1 MMNRKGLFKISSL
14 IFRLSSLKQFTL
26 IELLVVIAIIAIL
39 AGMIAPALGSAKQ
52 SALSIQCLSNFKQI
66 GLAFINYTDD
76 FNGILPPYWNNITV
90 LANGKL
96 KGNSTGAR
104 SWSTAYKSWELIAHY
119 IGVVSDKGVPL
130 GGWSDADG
138 LTTHSL
144 ACPARG
150 PIDISKFQHPK
161 RITPIGMG
169 SALVWGTSTETARPK
184 PIGRLLWPSRGMLVM
199 ERTLRVDNPMIN
211 YYCNVLTGSDSTYAA
226 DFPHKDQSTMIFLD
240 FHVEQMKRSRVPD
253 QKVNDKA
260 WKTTF
265 WAPFTT
271 DPTYNNW

>member
-52 SALSIQCLSNFKQI
+52 SALSIQCFSNFKQI
-66 GLAFINYTDD
+66 GLAFMNYTDD
-76 FNGILPPYWNNITV
+76 FSGILPPYYNKITV
-90 LANGKL
+90 QANGKL
-96 KGNSTGAR
+96 TGNYSGAR
-104 SWSTAYKSWELIAHY
+104 SWWKADKNSELIAHY
-119 IGVVSDKGVPL
+119 IGATDVAPL
-130 GGWSDADG
+130 GGWSDDNG
-138 LTTHSL
+138 LTTHPL

-150 PIDISKFQHPK
+150 PIDISKFGGTK

-169 SALVWGTSTETARPK
+169 TALVWGTSTETARPK

-226 DFPHKDQSTMIFLD
+226 DFPHKDQSTTIFLD